1 MMKTLQV
8 GERVITRWGDSK
20 IRRIELCEKVGD
32 KYGIEVKQIYADL
45 VDRCVF
51 DFDEGWQYGSQ
62 IDFIKYQEIM
72 NACFRLIH
80 QPSSYP

>member
-32 KYGIEVKQIYADL
+32 KYGMEVKQIYADL

-62 IDFIKYQEIM
+62 SDFIKY
-72 NACFRLIH
+72 
-80 QPSSYP
+80 

>member
-32 KYGIEVKQIYADL
+32 KYGMEVKQIYADL
-45 VDRCVF
+45 VA
-51 DFDEGWQYGSQ
+51 SQ
-62 IDFIKYQEIM
+62 PVREFT
-72 NACFRLIH
+72 
-80 QPSSYP
+80 